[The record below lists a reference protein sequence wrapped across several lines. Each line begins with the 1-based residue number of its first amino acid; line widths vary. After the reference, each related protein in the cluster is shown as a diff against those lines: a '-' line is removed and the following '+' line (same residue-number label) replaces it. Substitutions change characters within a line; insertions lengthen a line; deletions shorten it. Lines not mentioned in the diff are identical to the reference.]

1 MACCVKSISIINYI
15 KQMNRACV
23 LVAMVLTLKGTANR
37 NLQPALHVVCPLIQG
52 MQCQTH
58 VSIIAENVPKNIQF
72 RNSQDIQRQATS
84 LSFSGKRKYHIRSHQ
99 MFALK
104 QFQVNHV
111 LKRTES
117 WVA

>member
-1 MACCVKSISIINYI
+1 
-15 KQMNRACV
+15 MNRACV

-37 NLQPALHVVCPLIQG
+37 NLQPALRVVCPLIQG

-84 LSFSGKRKYHIRSHQ
+84 LSFSEKRKYHIRSHQ